1 MFTGEHSVEK
11 LLVHT
16 MKGKLFGKHS
26 SFLLPIPRQKE
37 KKKKALSTVFASKL
51 V

>member
-1 MFTGEHSVEK
+1 MFTGEHSVEE

-37 KKKKALSTVFASKL
+37 KKKKSP
-51 V
+51 